1 MFSKLLRTLKRPEFY
16 RDSYRQLM
24 WLTLL
29 SLLGNIILMVAV
41 VMFAGGHGRWFFY
54 ASTRDGQLLPL
65 QQSRSPNLSDMAVL
79 SWVNRVVPQIYTMNF
94 LNYRQVLMEKEKY
107 FTIPGWGSFLRS
119 FGPTIAQV
127 QQGQYDV
134 HAAPSDV
141 PIVTEKGVFQGKN
154 MWQVQI
160 PLIISYQHGAQ
171 EATQSV
177 VWTVLLQQ
185 QDNTQSDQLLA
196 ITQVVQAYQNTQSN

>member
-1 MFSKLLRTLKRPEFY
+1 MFSKLRRTLKRHEFY

-24 WLTLL
+24 WLTLV
-29 SLLGNIILMVAV
+29 SLFFNIVLMVAV
-41 VMFAGGHGRWFFY
+41 VVFAGGHGRWFFY
-54 ASTRDGQLLPL
+54 ASTQDGQLLPL
-65 QQSRSPNLSDMAVL
+65 QESRSPNLSDTAVL

-94 LNYRQVLMEKEKY
+94 LNYRQVFMQKEKY
-107 FTIPGWGSFLRS
+107 FTIAGWGNFLRS
-119 FGPTIAQV
+119 FSSTISQI

-141 PIVTEKGVFQGKN
+141 PTVTEKGIFQGKN

-160 PLIISYQHGAQ
+160 PLIVSYQHGAD
-171 EATQSV
+171 EATQNV
-177 VWTVLLQQ
+177 VWTILLQQ

-196 ITQVVQAYQNTQSN
+196 ITQVVQSIQNIQSN

>member
-1 MFSKLLRTLKRPEFY
+1 MFSKLRRVLNRHEFY

-24 WLTLL
+24 WLVLV
-29 SLLGNIILMVAV
+29 SLFANIVLVLAVAS
-41 VMFAGGHGRWFFY
+41 FAGGHGRWYFY
-54 ASTRDGQLLPL
+54 ASTRDGQLLKL
-65 QQSRSPNLSDMAVL
+65 QESRGPNLSDTAVL

-94 LNYRQVLMEKEKY
+94 LNYRQVLTEKEKY
-107 FTIPGWGSFLRS
+107 FTIPGWGSFLQGFS
-119 FGPTIAQV
+119 ATINQI

-141 PIVTEKGVFQGKN
+141 PVVTQKGVLQGKG

-160 PLIISYQHGAQ
+160 PLIVSYQHGAN
-171 EATQSV
+171 EATQNV
-177 VWTVLLQQ
+177 VWTLLLQQ

-196 ITQVVQAYQNTQSN
+196 ITQVVQSIQGGQ